1 MRMRAVCLL
10 RINIVL
16 YLTIWRRYLLK
27 VAASLFGL
35 LISLIN
41 VLYTI
46 TQLGKRK
53 AQYVISLVFFC
64 FSCKLLNFSAV
75 TVFVEK
81 DTFMTLNK
89 FEINKLKL
97 LLLLL
102 LLLWLLLLLLL
113 VLLGILLFV
122 CFLSSSS
129 LSWSINYL
137 IIKLR
142 AVEVMLPSVDQLIK
156 AIVSQKGNTSVLRHC
171 CRCLLRVLLPSLPG
185 DTITTPFSHVPGL
198 LGVLLSNPNGNKE

>member
-97 LLLLL
+97 LLLL
-102 LLLWLLLLLLL
+102 WWWLLLLLL

-156 AIVSQKGNTSVLRHC
+156 AIGRSEVAREIGSS
-171 CRCLLRVLLPSLPG
+171 
-185 DTITTPFSHVPGL
+185 
-198 LGVLLSNPNGNKE
+198 